1 MIRIA
6 VCEDEQILL
15 EQLTDDIKN
24 ILNKHSVIYS
34 VKAYANGNALL
45 AHKEFDILF
54 LDIAMQPITGLELA
68 KRLRARGDESKMV
81 FITAHRQYAIDAYDV
96 QAFHYL
102 IKPVDLKKL
111 EAILLKLCS
120 LLKGEYDQ
128 ALSVC
133 QGTMRRRIPFEQ
145 ILYLE
150 VINRKIYLHKNNE
163 SVPFYGKLNEIEPM
177 LPDSFFRC
185 HRSYIVNFDHVK
197 YYKKETIWLDNE
209 YTVPL
214 SRRRH
219 QAFGLAF
226 MYYLKKGEMSFECFN
241 NMGNRLGNFLN
252 FLSISLF
259 KRNAWSKV
267 SLYLSLVL
275 YGKLAIW
282 THECMVRYCR
292 HCVGKYDLFMRLCI
306 YSEYTAVSWKY
317 HKKGFLYSV
326 DVWDSGSG
334 KRYILPTVYGCS
346 RFNRAGRLS

>member
-34 VKAYANGNALL
+34 IKAYANGNALL

-68 KRLRARGDESKMV
+68 RRLRARGDESKMV
-81 FITAHRQYAIDAYDV
+81 FITAHQQYAIDAYDV

-120 LLKGEYDQ
+120 LLKGEYEH
-128 ALSVC
+128 ALTVC
-133 QGTMRRRIPFEQ
+133 QGTLVRRIPFEQ

-226 MYYLKKGEMSFECFN
+226 MYYLKKRG
-241 NMGNRLGNFLN
+241 
-252 FLSISLF
+252 
-259 KRNAWSKV
+259 
-267 SLYLSLVL
+267 
-275 YGKLAIW
+275 
-282 THECMVRYCR
+282 
-292 HCVGKYDLFMRLCI
+292 
-306 YSEYTAVSWKY
+306 
-317 HKKGFLYSV
+317 
-326 DVWDSGSG
+326 DV
-334 KRYILPTVYGCS
+334 
-346 RFNRAGRLS
+346 F